1 MGSSTRNKFNSR
13 SLGQLLLIFGLLCLG
28 ASCER
33 IYEEPTDNVDDA
45 VDFAV
50 ALHSPISLIEIIE
63 HSSSK
68 LLSAGLFQ
76 VNADSLGKEIG
87 AKVQLLDSSFSDD
100 DSIVF
105 EIIFGGNQSNAFDRK
120 KRFGRIEVVFY
131 VDYTEA
137 GSVHV
142 VRIDDK
148 QPYTLVLNNGDS
160 HTLTG
165 DLSMERLLTEGYNY
179 RLINLNLE
187 TKDVKGLKNYQC
199 NSVITTNIISGSP
212 TPGILGDLLSYTG
225 RGIWS
230 LDKVIWDW
238 EILLPLQM
246 RYEYGCSDYVHKGI
260 TRLIKTSDRYTID
273 FDPFQTGACNRV
285 VKIIKGGN
293 EFEATLP

>member
-1 MGSSTRNKFNSR
+1 MGLSTRNKFSSR
-13 SLGQLLLIFGLLCLG
+13 SLRNLGLIFGLLCLG

-33 IYEEPTDNVDDA
+33 IYDEPTDNVDDA

-68 LLSAGLFQ
+68 LLTAGLFQ
-76 VNADSLGKEIG
+76 INADSLGKELG
-87 AKVQLLDSSFSDD
+87 AQVRLLDSSFSDD
-100 DSIVF
+100 DSIMF
-105 EIIFGGNQSNAFDRK
+105 EIIFGGNQTNAFDRK
-120 KRFGRIEVVFY
+120 KRIGRVLVIFY

-137 GSVHV
+137 GSVHL
-142 VRIDDK
+142 VRIDEK
-148 QPYTLVLNNGDS
+148 QPYTLILNNGDT

-165 DLSMERLLTEGYNY
+165 NLNMERLIADGYEYNLT
-179 RLINLNLE
+179 NLNLE
-187 TKDVKGLKNYQC
+187 TKETDGLKTYKC
-199 NSVITTNIISGSP
+199 NSIITTNHITGAQ
-212 TPGILGDLLSYTG
+212 TPGILGDLVSFTG
-225 RGIWS
+225 KGNWS
-230 LDKVIWDW
+230 LEKVIWDW

-285 VKIIKGGN
+285 VKVIKGGN
-293 EFEATLP
+293 EFEVTLP

>member
-1 MGSSTRNKFNSR
+1 MGSSRRNKYNSR
-13 SLGQLLLIFGLLCLG
+13 SLGYLALIFGLLCLG

-50 ALHSPISLIEIIE
+50 ALHTPISLIEIIE

-76 VNADSLGKEIG
+76 VNADSLGLEIG
-87 AKVQLLDSSFSDD
+87 AQVQLLDSSFTDD

-105 EIIFGGNQSNAFDRK
+105 EIVFGGNQTNAFDRK
-120 KRFGRIEVVFY
+120 KRSGRIEVIFY

-137 GSVHV
+137 GSTHL

-148 QPYTLVLNNGDS
+148 QPYTLTLNNGDL

-165 DLSMERLLTEGYNY
+165 NLSMERLITDGYEYNLT
-179 RLINLNLE
+179 NLNLE
-187 TKDVKGLKNYQC
+187 TKDKEGLKDYKC
-199 NSVITTNIISGSP
+199 NSIITANHILGVQI
-212 TPGILGDLLSYTG
+212 PGILGDLVSFTG
-225 RGIWS
+225 KGNWS

-246 RYEYGCSDYVHKGI
+246 RYEFGCTDYVHKGI

-273 FDPFQTGACNRV
+273 FDPFQTGACNRI

-293 EFEATLP
+293 EFEVTLP